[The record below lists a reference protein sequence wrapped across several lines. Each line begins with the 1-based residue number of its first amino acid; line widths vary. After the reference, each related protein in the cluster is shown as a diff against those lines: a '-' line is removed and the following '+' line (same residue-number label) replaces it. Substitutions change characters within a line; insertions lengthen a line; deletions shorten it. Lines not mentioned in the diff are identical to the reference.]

1 MQPQASLLLEH
12 WAVLQGGLGFAAE
25 QAQLVDFELFRFVA
39 FEVYPR
45 TELAVARLELV
56 VARPAQAVAR
66 LELAAARL
74 ELVVARPEQVVA
86 PPAQARAEFVPELH
100 LERLSLEEVEA
111 APARLAELS
120 WAPES

>member
-1 MQPQASLLLEH
+1 M
-12 WAVLQGGLGFAAE
+12 QGGLGFAAE

-74 ELVVARPEQVVA
+74 ELAVARPE
-86 PPAQARAEFVPELH
+86 QARAEFVPELH
-100 LERLSLEEVEA
+100 LERLSLEEVEEVEA
-111 APARLAELS
+111 APARPAELS